1 VEIFARHP
9 VSCQFR
15 GTHATSHGGT
25 ARANQQLVGVF
36 YGKRTTLDIKGTKPS
51 DKARLISKNHGKIKE
66 MMISAGRYNWVIS
79 WKIK

>member
-1 VEIFARHP
+1 V
-9 VSCQFR
+9 VR
-15 GTHATSHGGT
+15 GTHATSYGRT

-66 MMISAGRYNWVIS
+66 MMISAGRYNRVIS